1 MLNCEFE
8 WRQLAGSICPGSASL
23 SQLSG
28 ADYRWFPTGKIVFL
42 APTKPLVHQQI
53 EACQMTCGIPS
64 ADAAVMTGANVSA
77 KDRAKLVSE
86 LGGELPS
93 TGMKTNTRFISGRN
107 DASSTAHLRH

>member
-1 MLNCEFE
+1 VT
-8 WRQLAGSICPGSASL
+8 QLPRSICPPSVSL
-23 SQLSG
+23 GPLTC

-77 KDRAKLVSE
+77 KERAKLVSE
-86 LGGELPS
+86 LGAIDGD
-93 TGMKTNTRFISGRN
+93 G
-107 DASSTAHLRH
+107 D